1 MTAHIV
7 AAVLALM
14 AGGVA
19 LSVQKGGA
27 LHRGSGLVFVVT
39 MVIMAAT
46 GAALAA
52 FIPERLS
59 VVAGGLTLYLVVT
72 SLLTV
77 RPPPLEDRSIH
88 WLALAVGVGVALLGV
103 TFGIE
108 ALVREEGQLD
118 GFPAPLYFI
127 FASVSAFG
135 ALADLR
141 MLRSR
146 PLSGHRRIAR
156 HLWRM
161 CLALFIATA
170 SFFLGQAQVFPEAL
184 RHFALLSVPVAAV
197 LLIMG
202 YWLVRVLWLEP
213 RRARA
218 APPGD

>member
-1 MTAHIV
+1 M
-7 AAVLALM
+7 LALV
-14 AGGVA
+14 AGAVA
-19 LSVQKGGA
+19 LSVQKGGVV
-27 LHRGSGLVFVVT
+27 HRGSGLVFVVT

-59 VVAGGLTLYLVVT
+59 VLAGGLTLYLVVT

-88 WLALAVGVGVALLGV
+88 WLALAVGAGVALLGI

-108 ALVREEGQLD
+108 ALNREDGQLD

-127 FASVSAFG
+127 FAAVAAFG

-141 MLRSR
+141 MLRSA
-146 PLSGHRRIAR
+146 PLAGHRRIAR

-170 SFFLGQAQVFPEAL
+170 SFFLVQAQVFPEAL
-184 RHFALLSVPVAAV
+184 RNFTLLSVPVLAV
-197 LLIMG
+197 LLIMA
-202 YWLVRVLWLEP
+202 YWLIRVLWLEP
-213 RRARA
+213 RRRRVSQ
-218 APPGD
+218 GD